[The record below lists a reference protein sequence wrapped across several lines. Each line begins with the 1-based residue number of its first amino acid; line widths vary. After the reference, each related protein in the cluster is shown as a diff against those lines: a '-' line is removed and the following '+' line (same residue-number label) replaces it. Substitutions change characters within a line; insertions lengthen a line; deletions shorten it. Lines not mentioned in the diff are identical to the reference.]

1 MFVLQAFNLGPIPR
15 AMKLDFH
22 TLDVFTTRKFGG
34 NPLAVVLGAD
44 GLSTEQMQVI
54 CREFNLSETT
64 FVLKPDDPSHTAKV
78 RIFFPGGEMPFAG
91 HPTLGTAALLAELKN
106 KPGCSFETTITLEL
120 KAGLTPV
127 RVSRIADRINGVFTA
142 PVVPYHTDAPLPT
155 VAEAACA
162 LNLDPADIGF
172 DGHGLA
178 SLEGGPRFFYVP
190 VKTRAALEK
199 SKVLEPYW
207 SEVIKPMNGVDAAYL
222 YTRGGDGP
230 NAAFRARMYAPTG
243 GIPEDPA
250 TGSATALLAAQ
261 LLTAEKLADGSHR
274 WQLEQG
280 YEMGRPSDLTLEA
293 DVKAGKLT
301 AVRVGGSAVRMM
313 SGTLEI

>member
-1 MFVLQAFNLGPIPR
+1 
-15 AMKLDFH
+15 MKLKFH
-22 TLDVFTTRKFGG
+22 TLDVFTTRKFAG

-44 GLSTEQMQVI
+44 HLSTEQMQI
-54 CREFNLSETT
+54 ITKEFNLSETT
-64 FVLKPDDPSHTAKV
+64 FVMKPENANNTAKV

-91 HPTLGTAALLAELKN
+91 HPTLGTAVLLAELNN
-106 KPGCSFETTITLEL
+106 KPGCTISTEIRLEL

-127 RVSRIADRINGVFTA
+127 KVTRIADHSSGIFTA
-142 PVVPYHTDAPLPT
+142 PVIPFMPNVALPDSART
-155 VAEAACA
+155 AQA
-162 LNLDPADIGF
+162 LNLDPNDIGF
-172 DGHGLA
+172 DDHKIT
-178 SLEGGPRFFYVP
+178 SIEGGPRFFYVP

-199 SKVLEPYW
+199 SQVREPFW
-207 SEVIKPMNGVDAAYL
+207 SDLIKPLGNDVDAAYL

-230 NAAFRARMYAPTG
+230 NASFRARMYSPTG

-261 LLTAEKLADGSHR
+261 LLKAEKLTDGTHV

-280 YEMGRPSDLTLEA
+280 YEMGRPSDLRLEA
-293 DVKAGKLT
+293 DVKSAMLT

-313 SGTLEI
+313 SGEIDL

>member
-1 MFVLQAFNLGPIPR
+1 MIL
-15 AMKLDFH
+15 KFH
-22 TLDVFTTRKFGG
+22 TLDVFTSAKFCG

-44 GLSTEQMQVI
+44 HLSTEQMQSI
-54 CREFNLSETT
+54 TKEFNLSETT
-64 FVLKPDDPSHTAKV
+64 FVMTPENPNHTAKV

-91 HPTLGTAALLAELKN
+91 HPTLGTAALLAELKQ
-106 KPGCSFETTITLEL
+106 KPGCSFESRITLEL

-127 RVSRIADRINGVFTA
+127 TITRIADRIHGIFTA
-142 PVVPYHTDAPLPT
+142 PVIPFHAPAVLPDAET
-155 VAEAACA
+155 TAKA
-162 LNLDPADIGF
+162 LGLTLDDIGF
-172 DGHGLA
+172 DGHIIA

-199 SKVLEPYW
+199 SRILEPYW
-207 SEVIKPMNGVDAAYL
+207 SNLIKPMNGVDAAYV

-230 NAAFRARMYAPTG
+230 NTNFRARMYAPTG

-261 LLTAEKLADGSHR
+261 LLTAENLRDGTHR

-280 YEMGRPSDLTLEA
+280 YEMGRPSDLRLEA
-293 DVKAGKLT
+293 DVNESKLT
-301 AVRVGGSAVRMM
+301 AVRVGGSVVRMM
-313 SGTLEI
+313 SGEIQI